1 MKKKEFKT
9 ESKKILNMMIN
20 SIYTNEEIF
29 LRELIS
35 NASDA
40 LDKLYY
46 RSLTDKKLN
55 IKKEDLKIKVAF
67 NKVDKT
73 ITISDN
79 GIGMNESELENNLG
93 TIARSGSELFK
104 LENKDLNDANIIGQF
119 GVGFYSSFM
128 VSKKVTVLS
137 KSIDSDKAYLW
148 ESEGENGYT
157 IKEDSK
163 DDFGTIITL
172 YLKDDDDNHKYSE
185 YLDEFNL
192 ERIIKKYSDYIV
204 YPIVLE
210 ER

>member
-46 RSLTDKKLN
+46 RSLTDKKLKV
-55 IKKEDLKIKVAF
+55 KKEDLKIKVEF
-67 NKVDKT
+67 NKENHT
-73 ITISDN
+73 ITVSDN
-79 GIGMNESELENNLG
+79 GIGMTKEELENNLG

-104 LENKDLNDANIIGQF
+104 LENEKKKDIDIIGQF

-128 VSKKVTVLS
+128 VSDKVTVLS
-137 KSIDSDKAYLW
+137 KSVDSDKAYLW
-148 ESEGENGYT
+148 ESEGVDGYT
-157 IKEDSK
+157 IEEASK
-163 DDFGTIITL
+163 DDFGTVITL
-172 YLKDDDDNHKYSE
+172 YLKEDSVDSDNE
-185 YLDEFNL
+185 N
-192 ERIIKKYSDYIV
+192 
-204 YPIVLE
+204 
-210 ER
+210 